1 MIVGIDVH
9 KRSHA
14 AALIDER
21 GAALATLTIPNS
33 CDGVARLRRWLQE
46 RGAAQA
52 LVGVENA
59 AGYGRLVCAVLA
71 AAGHEVLNVPAWRVK
86 RERPHEG
93 PGKSDPADAIAI
105 AHCVLRHRDKLGP
118 ALEPPLIRAIAFLD
132 THRRQSVAR
141 RTDAIQRLRAV
152 WAQVDPAAEGAVGN
166 VATARALRR
175 LKEIDFGDDLADK
188 AAARC
193 VRDLASEIEQL
204 NERIRQLES
213 ELASLLAEPG
223 DPFDDLVGASLATAV
238 TLIGQSGDVRRF
250 RGDAAYARYGGSA
263 PIPCGSGST
272 AGRHRLHRG
281 GNRQVNACLHRIAVT
296 QARVDPRARAF
307 LERKMAEGKTK
318 REARRALKRHLSDVV
333 YRRLHEWAE
342 RALPPGRL
350 DIGASSGRSR
360 VAT

>member
-1 MIVGIDVH
+1 MIIGIDVH
-9 KRSHA
+9 KRRHA
-14 AALIDER
+14 AALVDER
-21 GAALATLTIPNS
+21 GVAVATLTIPNS
-33 CDGVARLRRWLQE
+33 REGVARLRRWLSE
-46 RGAAQA
+46 HGAEQA

-59 AGYGRLVCAVLA
+59 AGYGRLVSAVLA

-93 PGKSDPADAIAI
+93 PGKSDPADAVAI
-105 AHCVLRHRDKLGP
+105 AHCVLRHREKLGP
-118 ALEPPLIRAIAFLD
+118 ALEPPLVRAIAFLD
-132 THRRQSVAR
+132 THRRQLVAR

-152 WAQVDPAAEGAVGN
+152 WAQVDPEAERAVGN

-175 LKEIDFGDDLADK
+175 LKAIDLGDGLAK
-188 AAARC
+188 QAAVRC
-193 VRDLASEIEQL
+193 IRDLAFEIEQL
-204 NERIRQLES
+204 NERIRQLET
-213 ELASLLAEPG
+213 ELAALLAESG
-223 DPFDDLVGASLATAV
+223 DPFVDLRGARLATAV
-238 TLIGQSGDVRRF
+238 TLIAQSGDVRRF
-250 RGDAAYARYGGSA
+250 RSDAAYARYGGSA

-333 YRRLHEWAE
+333 YRRLYAWAE
-342 RALPPGRL
+342 EALP
-350 DIGASSGRSR
+350 S
-360 VAT
+360 AT